1 MNYFDTSAL
10 VKRFVAEQG
19 SDRVERLIREGQPI
33 ATSRIAY
40 AEVYS
45 ALARRR
51 REGVLSSKALAQAS
65 QDFEQDWRG
74 FVRVDLLDEILF
86 LARDLIRKIP
96 LRGFDAIHLASALTM
111 SSQFR
116 GSIVFVA
123 ADSRLLEAAESEG
136 LRILNPEG

>member
-1 MNYFDTSAL
+1 M
-10 VKRFVAEQG
+10 
-19 SDRVERLIREGQPI
+19 
-33 ATSRIAY
+33 
-40 AEVYS
+40 
-45 ALARRR
+45 
-51 REGVLSSKALAQAS
+51 
-65 QDFEQDWRG
+65 
-74 FVRVDLLDEILF
+74 DLLDEILF